1 MSFSRMNRDDKA
13 ELQNSFENV
22 FGKSD
27 VSIKERSKDLTK
39 KIYLYGLVI
48 SIVLLVSIFSFKI
61 FFESIIPIV

>member
-1 MSFSRMNRDDKA
+1 MSFGRINRDDKA

-39 KIYLYGLVI
+39 KIYVYGLVI
-48 SIVLLVSIFSFKI
+48 SIVVLVSIFSFKI

>member
-1 MSFSRMNRDDKA
+1 MSFSHMNRDDKA

-39 KIYLYGLVI
+39 KIYVYGLVI
-48 SIVLLVSIFSFKI
+48 SIVLLVSIYSFKI

>member
-1 MSFSRMNRDDKA
+1 MSFGRMNSNDKA

-22 FGKSD
+22 FGRSD
-27 VSIKERSKDLTK
+27 FLIKKRSKDLTK

-48 SIVLLVSIFSFKI
+48 SIVVLVSIFSFKI

>member
-1 MSFSRMNRDDKA
+1 MSFGHMNRDDKA

-27 VSIKERSKDLTK
+27 VLIKERSKNLTK
-39 KIYLYGLVI
+39 KIYVYGMVI
-48 SIVLLVSIFSFKI
+48 SIVLLVSIYSFKI

>member
-1 MSFSRMNRDDKA
+1 MSFSHMNRDDKA

-27 VSIKERSKDLTK
+27 VSIKERSKDLIK
-39 KIYLYGLVI
+39 KIYVYGLVI
-48 SIVLLVSIFSFKI
+48 AIMVLAIIFSFKI

>member
-1 MSFSRMNRDDKA
+1 MSFGRMNSNDKA

-39 KIYLYGLVI
+39 KIYVYGMVI
-48 SIVLLVSIFSFKI
+48 SIVLLVSIYSFKI